1 MVFLQIFAP
10 ILLMLYLLF
19 GGYFVTLDSVVVW
32 LKWIKVLSPFKYGF
46 AGVYLCASF
55 LNLVNVLRLYTE

>member
-46 AGVYLCASF
+46 AGVYLCQF
-55 LNLVNVLRLYTE
+55 PEPCQCFVLVY